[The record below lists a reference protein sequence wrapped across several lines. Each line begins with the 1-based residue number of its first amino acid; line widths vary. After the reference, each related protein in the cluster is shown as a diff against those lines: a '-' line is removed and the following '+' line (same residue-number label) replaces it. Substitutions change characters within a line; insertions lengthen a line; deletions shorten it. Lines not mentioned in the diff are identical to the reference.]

1 MRDSRKLPLAAAM
14 LVAFGTSGDVAADN
28 VIVDTCDDSAFPS
41 GTSLRQAISLANDND
56 NVDLSGLQCSTLTL
70 QQGELT
76 VEQNTL
82 GLLGPVDHELTI
94 NAHGDSRAINHLGTG
109 TLYIQYLSVAYGA
122 ASGAAESGGC
132 ILSSGTL
139 NLLHS
144 TISHCAAGHFGGG
157 AYATN
162 IQAAY
167 MRISGNSANK
177 GAGVAAAEVSID
189 HGEVT
194 DNHAIADGGGIQ
206 GFSKVTLNDSI
217 LTMNTAVNGGAAYSA
232 DRMYLTRDTI
242 SGNAAV
248 TGYGGGVYTRFGGHG
263 IPHLLKIT
271 DSTIDHNVSRYRGGG
286 VHGSIVEMVGSTI
299 SGNTTGINSEP
310 FSGQGGGVSCYDITM
325 KNSTVVGNTDLRP
338 GSEVGGVQARYA
350 TIISSIIANNNGG
363 PYSDLDVLTLT
374 AYTSVIRS
382 SSQPSVS
389 LTVDPRLGPLADHG
403 GGRRTHAVLPGSP
416 VIDLGSNPLNLQYDE
431 RGLPRVIGS
440 HPDIGAYERQTND
453 DQLWYDGF
461 DSS

>member
-1 MRDSRKLPLAAAM
+1 
-14 LVAFGTSGDVAADN
+14 
-28 VIVDTCDDSAFPS
+28 
-41 GTSLRQAISLANDND
+41 
-56 NVDLSGLQCSTLTL
+56 
-70 QQGELT
+70 
-76 VEQNTL
+76 
-82 GLLGPVDHELTI
+82 
-94 NAHGDSRAINHLGTG
+94 
-109 TLYIQYLSVAYGA
+109 
-122 ASGAAESGGC
+122 
-132 ILSSGTL
+132 
-139 NLLHS
+139 
-144 TISHCAAGHFGGG
+144 
-157 AYATN
+157 
-162 IQAAY
+162 
-167 MRISGNSANK
+167 
-177 GAGVAAAEVSID
+177 
-189 HGEVT
+189 
-194 DNHAIADGGGIQ
+194 
-206 GFSKVTLNDSI
+206 
-217 LTMNTAVNGGAAYSA
+217 
-232 DRMYLTRDTI
+232 
-242 SGNAAV
+242 
-248 TGYGGGVYTRFGGHG
+248 
-263 IPHLLKIT
+263 
-271 DSTIDHNVSRYRGGG
+271 
-286 VHGSIVEMVGSTI
+286 
-299 SGNTTGINSEP
+299 
-310 FSGQGGGVSCYDITM
+310 M